1 MRSDPRTLVRLFIG
15 CVVLA
20 GSALPA
26 GYPEARLE
34 TPKIQATVYLPDANA
49 GFYRGLRFDWAG
61 VIGSLKYGGHD
72 YYGPW
77 FSKLDPSVRDF
88 VFQDGEIVAG
98 VVYDPVHD
106 ELFAAERDGALGC

>member
-1 MRSDPRTLVRLFIG
+1 MRCEPGMVVRLLIG
-15 CVVLA
+15 CACTA

-61 VIGSLKYGGHD
+61 IIGSLK
-72 YYGPW
+72 
-77 FSKLDPSVRDF
+77 VR
-88 VFQDGEIVAG
+88 
-98 VVYDPVHD
+98 
-106 ELFAAERDGALGC
+106 RS